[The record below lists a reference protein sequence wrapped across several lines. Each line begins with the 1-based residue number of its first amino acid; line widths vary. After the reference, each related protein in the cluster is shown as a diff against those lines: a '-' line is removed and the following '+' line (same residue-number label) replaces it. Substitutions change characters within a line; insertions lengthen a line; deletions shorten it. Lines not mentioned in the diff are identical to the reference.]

1 MIKVLFANTNYPDR
15 YNLWAPWNRL
25 ANTALSRSGSVD
37 PEIVVPRPY
46 TLPFR
51 FFPQHQLCGLPVS
64 ERASEGLIHY
74 PRFPYLVPKKYM
86 YAASF
91 DLYRHFIGKYVRDQ
105 IGRKDL
111 VHAHHVFLDGY
122 GMIDVCKKWE
132 VPLVV
137 DVHGDAV
144 FTGLVHDPLIGKK
157 MAKTLN
163 YSSKIICISRNLCS
177 LAKSFGLDE
186 EKLEYVP
193 LGIDLCVYKPGD
205 RHAAKDASGLA
216 GKTVLLYV
224 GHLTE
229 GKGVSYLLK
238 AMAGLDSRLLSRL
251 MLIIVGDGPDRKM
264 LERVAGELG
273 IDRQVYFAGSMPP
286 GEVMKWYAVADI
298 FVLPSLSEG
307 RPTVINEAMATGCA
321 IVATDI
327 SGIPEQVTDGYN
339 GFLVPP
345 RDSAALREKIAY
357 LAGAEEE
364 IARMGRNSR
373 KKLLDEDLTWE
384 RYADR
389 MTGIYR
395 QIADSEGN

>member
-1 MIKVLFANTNYPDR
+1 MIKVLIANTNYPDR

-132 VPLVV
+132 GPLVV

-193 LGIDLCVYKPGD
+193 LGIDLGVYKPGD

-251 MLIIVGDGPDRKM
+251 MLVVVGDGPERKM
-264 LERVAGELG
+264 LERLSVELG
-273 IDRQVYFAGSMPP
+273 IDGHVRYTGRMPP
-286 GEVMKWYAVADI
+286 AEVLTWYAVADI

-357 LAGAEEE
+357 LAGDEGEM
-364 IARMGRNSR
+364 ARMGRNSR

-395 QIADSEGN
+395 QIAGSEGS